1 MLRHSLVKFLS
12 FLMPLSKVAV
22 ISDHISIRNS
32 DNLKD
37 ESQNIRPRDNL
48 KFVFSSQKFISPE
61 NTI

>member
-1 MLRHSLVKFLS
+1 
-12 FLMPLSKVAV
+12 MPLSKVAV